1 MKNWKKISD
10 VLKKKYKYVSFHGGK
25 YRKISENLIFEIISS
40 RSEEIVEFI
49 NKNINSSGLN
59 LENLQKAY
67 FYGNTYGVEG
77 IEKFLSNNFEAF
89 VENIDSSMDIAFK
102 GGLKIILEGHNTEA
116 IPGNNQEKVKK
127 FWFF

>member
-1 MKNWKKISD
+1 M
-10 VLKKKYKYVSFHGGK
+10 
-25 YRKISENLIFEIISS
+25 
-40 RSEEIVEFI
+40 
-49 NKNINSSGLN
+49 N

-77 IEKFLSNNFEAF
+77 IEKFLSNNFEIF
-89 VENIDSSMDIAFK
+89 VENIDSSTDIAFK

-116 IPGNNQEKVKK
+116 IPGNNQKKVKK